1 MKTLKIALILIF
13 VYSITLSESALA
25 IVDGDEK
32 CSPDGHILVY
42 SKQLNQWNTRVLRK
56 CSSSSYV
63 SSPLVEGDEKC
74 SPEGHVMVF
83 IEQLDKWSPRVL
95 RKC

>member
-1 MKTLKIALILIF
+1 MKSLKVAFIFILI
-13 VYSITLSESALA
+13 YSIAHSESAFA

-42 SKQLNQWNTRVLRK
+42 SKQLNQWNTRSLRK

-83 IEQLDKWSPRVL
+83 NRQLDKWLSRVL